1 MKAAFT
7 ALAVALP
14 LVCAA
19 KVSYDG
25 YKAYH
30 VESDGDHEAFWE
42 ALEELK
48 HVSLNCDSHPD
59 SIDVA
64 IGPDDLETFESLGFN
79 FTITS
84 EDVGAELAEEHFE
97 TYECECPLRIM
108 S

>member
-1 MKAAFT
+1 MKAIA

-14 LVCAA
+14 LVYA

-30 VESDGDHEAFWE
+30 IESDGDHEAVWE
-42 ALEELK
+42 ALEELQ
-48 HVSLNCDSHPD
+48 HVSLGCDSHPD

-64 IGPDDLETFESLGFN
+64 IAPEDLDSFEGLGFN

-84 EDVGAELAEEHFE
+84 EDVGAEIAEEKFE
-97 TYECECPLRIM
+97 PYEGELL
-108 S
+108 